1 MEAKRTQCTNTAIS
15 GKINRM
21 LINEIWKNL
30 RTFGKKGCQ
39 KFPFVK
45 TRTRDTLSK
54 YDSHIRTTP
63 WLPHIQGSEG
73 NQFKLSIFIV
83 I

>member
-1 MEAKRTQCTNTAIS
+1 MRF
-15 GKINRM
+15 GKICAPLVRKDA
-21 LINEIWKNL
+21 KNSPWL
-30 RTFGKKGCQ
+30 KQ
-39 KFPFVK
+39 E
-45 TRTRDTLSK
+45 RTRDTLSK